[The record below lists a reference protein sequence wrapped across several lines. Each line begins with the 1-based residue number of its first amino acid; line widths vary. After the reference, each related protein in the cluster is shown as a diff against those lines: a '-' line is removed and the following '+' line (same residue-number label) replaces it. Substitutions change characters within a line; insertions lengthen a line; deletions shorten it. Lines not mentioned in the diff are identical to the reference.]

1 MRKNCNRIVIEN
13 YYEPCI
19 LYFLS
24 KGPGYGYAIQKHIES
39 QLMCTV
45 NISNVYRCL
54 SRLYQAHYVLKSKE
68 KSEEGPDRVVYR
80 ITADGHSLLQS
91 WVKDLKLQKKV
102 VSTLITNC
110 KNL

>member
-19 LYFLS
+19 LYFLL
-24 KGPGYGYAIQKHIES
+24 KGPSYGYAIQKHIEE
-39 QLMCTV
+39 QLMCSV

-54 SRLYQAHYVLKSKE
+54 SRLHQGSCVLKTKE
-68 KSEEGPDRVVYR
+68 ASEEGPDRVVYR
-80 ITADGHSLLQS
+80 ITDEGKQLLQS
-91 WVKDLKLQKKV
+91 WIHDLKQQRKV
-102 VSTLITNC
+102 VNTLISNC